1 MDQAR
6 LWLAVASIAAGLP
19 AFAVPAIVVEAVQSP
34 AWVERGGQK
43 VALQAG
49 AEVRSGDRLATG
61 EDGRLRLKL
70 AEGSTVKL
78 GQQGSF
84 GVEKAEAGSVF
95 RATFTATAGAFR
107 FTTDP
112 SRKNEARDVEIKT
125 LHVTAGVRG
134 TDLWG
139 KATPGREFIVL
150 IEGRITVGATGG
162 TAVTLST
169 PLQYYER
176 SASAAAG
183 VKTLDP
189 ATLAEYARETEM
201 GTFTAAPRS
210 IP

>member
-1 MDQAR
+1 MKTAR
-6 LWLAVASIAAGLP
+6 HWLAVASFGIGLP
-19 AFAVPAIVVEAVQSP
+19 ALGAPAIVVDAVQAP

-49 AEVRSGDRLATG
+49 AEVRAGDRLATG

-78 GQQGSF
+78 GKQASF
-84 GVEKAEAGSVF
+84 GVEKAEAGGVF

-112 SRKNEARDVEIKT
+112 TRKNEARDVEIKT

-139 KATPGREFIVL
+139 KASPEREFIVL
-150 IEGRITVGATGG
+150 IEGRISVGETGRPP
-162 TAVTLST
+162 VTLST

-176 SASAAAG
+176 KASAAAG
-183 VKTLDP
+183 VKTLDQ
-189 ATLAEYARETEM
+189 ATLDEYARETEM
-201 GTFTAAPRS
+201 GTFAGGPRS